1 MDREIIPAA
10 VERRHGVSVEIV
22 QRMQGDVVQRQGLSS
37 IPHDRVPGKLPQ
49 VHGGTRAEHIVG
61 GRKQFLVTDTA
72 RRAVVPGS
80 SWNAG
85 IVKFPVGEVARSCAA
100 ADPVSRLVMR
110 AQAIGAAAVC
120 RTNCFWCCMGNLLLL
135 KGSQGTDG
143 QAGYGLA
150 RGTEMPIGRSAP

>member
-1 MDREIIPAA
+1 MGREIIPAA

-22 QRMQGDVVQRQGLSS
+22 QRMQDDVVQRQGLSS

-100 ADPVSRLVMR
+100 ADPGSRLVMR

-120 RTNCFWCCMGNLLLL
+120 RTNSRRFGMVILFPFSPSSFLL
-135 KGSQGTDG
+135 
-143 QAGYGLA
+143 
-150 RGTEMPIGRSAP
+150 RWR